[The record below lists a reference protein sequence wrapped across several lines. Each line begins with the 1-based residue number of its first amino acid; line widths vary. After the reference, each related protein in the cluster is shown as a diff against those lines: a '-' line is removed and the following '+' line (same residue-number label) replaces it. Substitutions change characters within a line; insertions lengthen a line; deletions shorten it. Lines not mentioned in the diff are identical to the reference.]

1 MGLSDPPPDL
11 VTLKSWAQSFWR
23 LKGNLHLALLG
34 RPLILFEFEDVGEAE
49 WVLHRGVKFF
59 DWWNLSVGCLIEDKE
74 FCEVWVRILG
84 LPLHLWGKS
93 LFKSLEEACGC

>member
-74 FCEVWVRILG
+74 FREVW
-84 LPLHLWGKS
+84 
-93 LFKSLEEACGC
+93 LEFWVFLCIFG